1 MKTLVIEMVS
11 QTVKLKF
18 LLDDKDTLLDEKL
31 SQPDEKLL
39 LTVFVKKW
47 QNA

>member
-18 LLDDKDTLLDEKL
+18 LLDDKDTLLDGKL
-31 SQPDEKLL
+31 SQLDEKLL
-39 LTVFVKKW
+39 LTVFVKK
-47 QNA
+47 